1 MIKEKVVMMKTNQ
14 DTLSENIY
22 LVNLMQQEF
31 IDTRLKKIGL
41 TAHQAR
47 ALNYIGFNPGV
58 IQKKLANYLGKQD
71 ATVTNILKVL
81 EKKVYIERKIPVDNE
96 RQKNLFLTEQ
106 GLELTQEIRKIFD
119 DLNQHVI
126 DGLAEDEQVQLKKLL
141 KKIQ

>member
-1 MIKEKVVMMKTNQ
+1 MKTNQ

-22 LVNLMQQEF
+22 LVNLMQQDF

-47 ALNYIGFNPGV
+47 TLNYIGFNPGV

-81 EKKVYIERKIPVDNE
+81 EKKDYIERKIPVDNE
-96 RQKNLFLTEQ
+96 RQKNLFLTGR
-106 GLELTQEIRKIFD
+106 GLELTKEIQQIFA
-119 DLNQHVI
+119 DLNNHVTNLL
-126 DGLAEDEQVQLKKLL
+126 DKEEQYQLKKLL